1 MTARAEKSRW
11 RVMGECRRGAAHVRS
26 GLRNQDALEYWVSA
40 QNDTIVLAVADG
52 HGSEL
57 FFRSDVGSRLA
68 VETAVKVLRD
78 FSVRHS
84 KRSERSSIVESA
96 QRELPA
102 QLTGEWRKAVQ
113 AHAKSHPIGPG
124 DWSNLSDEANDVRKQ
139 VERDSTL
146 VYGSTVLAALVTNAY
161 VLYLQL
167 GDGDVLIVDEAGK
180 TQRALGKDDRL
191 IANQTFS
198 LCQPDAADEVKIRV
212 DADMSSP
219 PVLILLSTDGYANSF
234 VSDDDFLKIGSD
246 YLHIIR
252 SEGMDAA
259 ERDLARFLDETSANG
274 SGDDV
279 TLGLISR
286 TDREKAAA
294 LVDPEEEITVAVAA
308 KLTAELDEA
317 RKRIDALDSEVSSL
331 SGRIRWLQIALA
343 VSLVLALV
351 ALAFSAYRLPRAST
365 QPPNTPA
372 AVSEPETPRETAKE
386 TPPKNETDKTRSNEA
401 RNKDSNRKNG
411 H

>member
-1 MTARAEKSRW
+1 MTARAEQSGW

-40 QNDTIVLAVADG
+40 QSDTIVLAVADG

-68 VETAVKVLRD
+68 VETAVRVLRD
-78 FSVRHS
+78 FAVRHS
-84 KRSERSSIVESA
+84 KRSERSSILESA
-96 QRELPA
+96 ERELPV

-113 AHAKSHPIGPG
+113 SHVKSQPIGPR
-124 DWSNLSDEANDVRKQ
+124 DWSSLSDEANDVRKQ
-139 VERDSTL
+139 VERDPTL

-167 GDGDVLIVDEAGK
+167 GDGDVLKVDESGK
-180 TQRALGKDDRL
+180 TERALGKDDRL

-198 LCQPDAADEVKIRV
+198 LCQPDAAKEVRIRV
-212 DADMSSP
+212 DSDMSKP
-219 PVLILLSTDGYANSF
+219 PVLILLSTDGYSNSF

-252 SEGMDAA
+252 SDGMDAA

-286 TDREKAAA
+286 TDRDNAAA
-294 LVDPEEEITVAVAA
+294 LMDPEEEVPVAVAA

-343 VSLVLALV
+343 ISLVLALV
-351 ALAFSAYRLPRAST
+351 ALAFSAYRLPRSSA
-365 QPPNTPA
+365 PPSTPA
-372 AVSEPETPRETAKE
+372 AAVSDQETPNDNPQKTEPE
-386 TPPKNETDKTRSNEA
+386 KTRNTEA
-401 RNKDSNRKNG
+401 RNKDSNRKNA

>member
-1 MTARAEKSRW
+1 
-11 RVMGECRRGAAHVRS
+11 MGESRRGASHVRS
-26 GLRNQDALEYWVSA
+26 GLRNQDALEYWMSP

-78 FSVRHS
+78 FAVRHS
-84 KRSERSSIVESA
+84 KRSQRSSILESA
-96 QRELPA
+96 QRELPT
-102 QLTGEWRKAVQ
+102 QLTSAWRKAVQ
-113 AHAKSHPIGPG
+113 AHAKSQPIGAE
-124 DWSNLSDEANDVRKQ
+124 DWHRLSDEANDARKH
-139 VERDSTL
+139 VERDPTF
-146 VYGSTVLAALVTNAY
+146 VYGSTVLGTLVTNTY

-167 GDGDVLIVDEAGK
+167 GDGDILTVDDTGK

-198 LCQPDAADEVKIRV
+198 LCQPDAAKEVKIGV
-212 DADMSSP
+212 DMDIATRP
-219 PVLILLSTDGYANSF
+219 LLILLSTDGYPNSF
-234 VSDDDFLKIGSD
+234 VSDDDFLKIGSN

-252 SEGMDAA
+252 TDGMDAA

-286 TDREKAAA
+286 TDKENAAV
-294 LVDPEEEITVAVAA
+294 LMDPEEEVTVAVAA

-331 SGRIRWLQIALA
+331 TGRIHWLQIALA
-343 VSLVLALV
+343 ISLILALV
-351 ALAFSAYRLPRAST
+351 ALALSAYRLPRSPAPQS
-365 QPPNTPA
+365 TPA
-372 AVSEPETPRETAKE
+372 AVSVPQAPKE
-386 TPPKNETDKTRSNEA
+386 TSQTSDRWVALFQTKENLIEDVPH
-401 RNKDSNRKNG
+401 G
-411 H
+411 